1 MAELQEALDWIGY
14 RVDDV
19 YGARVGKV
27 EDIYVDS
34 ETNRAEW
41 LVAKLG
47 RFSDQHALIPLADA
61 VVGAG
66 HVWVPYERDLIRRSP
81 VGTTGA
87 PLSQAQE
94 TSLLTHYGIAAG
106 RRAELSKL
114 TAEST
119 TATSVSYGSQASVI
133 A

>member
-1 MAELQEALDWIGY
+1 MSWNGF

-47 RFSDQHALIPLADA
+47 RFSDHHALIPLADA

-81 VGTTGA
+81 VASTGA

-94 TSLLTHYGIAAG
+94 STLLAHYGIAAG
-106 RRAELSKL
+106 RRTEIAKL
-114 TAEST
+114 TPEST
-119 TATSVSYGSQASVI
+119 TALSVAHGTGVSSEVLA
-133 A
+133 